1 MFTYCDKLRYE
12 DIAAVLGCS
21 VRKII
26 YLPPTARCRL
36 TDILD
41 RLDLL

>member
-1 MFTYCDKLRYE
+1 VLTYRDKDRYA

-21 VRKII
+21 VRKIN
-26 YLPPTARCRL
+26 YLLPTARRKL